1 MALSVSTAEM
11 STCSE
16 SQVLDSTEAATDA
29 GEENTERSVRIPTTA
44 TNTSSLDSESIE
56 GFMVVHQKKK
66 QRQRFLMSKST
77 HYVVANTMK
86 HALEIY
92 NNESRSELMYLLSLA
107 DAVLSFESDNANIV
121 MEKCFCVEVRTWK
134 KKNTVRLQ
142 PQGFIFFEENQARML
157 LWVKCI
163 HGAIK
168 QATTLDSELFR
179 SPSTASS
186 SIEPVWSFSDIDDS
200 RSKSGATIPSV
211 AVSDED
217 SVCVSNITPCSSV
230 TSPTTSA
237 FASAREKL
245 TQRLAI
251 GSSNRI
257 GTVGRTSTLN
267 RSSSVST
274 ERHPNRWGSTLFSN
288 DKQHQTRSPMS
299 STATDSSV
307 SLIETG
313 ASPRLSFKGKRS
325 SKAATDVSLEA
336 APSQN
341 VEPVSSFLS
350 RSIRAKT
357 PTAALGKMDT
367 ATVISTATCTGN
379 LAEVTPLQPAT
390 AKPDISDLLPVATNQ
405 LDTSTGLVGDAD
417 PVTLRVLTVMLTVTI
432 VAGVSNAS
440 VFLPLALAGS
450 LAHFYKQRQSFST
463 WTLSCLTVFLAS
475 SSHVL
480 VGIGA
485 AGVLL
490 YLWGYARFKTR
501 RRYLLERK
509 AGFQFRGARTNQT
522 NADITHVELPN
533 WMRYPDVDRVEWL
546 NKVFVTG
553 WPYLKKAI
561 ENSVLG
567 SVNPALDAQ
576 KPAFM
581 SSLSLIRLNLGIQT
595 PQIASVKYISAN
607 TLTDEVTLD
616 VEVRILTDKKTFAA
630 DLKMVSHLGAA
641 VCLSLRELLLVG
653 TLRITL
659 NPMAEFWPCFGGI
672 SLCFTE
678 RPLFDFS
685 LTAAKINIANVPFV
699 SEWLHTFLY
708 DLLHDYFVWPNVL
721 NIPLWDEHGNRV

>member
-1 MALSVSTAEM
+1 
-11 STCSE
+11 
-16 SQVLDSTEAATDA
+16 
-29 GEENTERSVRIPTTA
+29 
-44 TNTSSLDSESIE
+44 
-56 GFMVVHQKKK
+56 
-66 QRQRFLMSKST
+66 
-77 HYVVANTMK
+77 
-86 HALEIY
+86 
-92 NNESRSELMYLLSLA
+92 
-107 DAVLSFESDNANIV
+107 
-121 MEKCFCVEVRTWK
+121 
-134 KKNTVRLQ
+134 
-142 PQGFIFFEENQARML
+142 
-157 LWVKCI
+157 
-163 HGAIK
+163 
-168 QATTLDSELFR
+168 
-179 SPSTASS
+179 
-186 SIEPVWSFSDIDDS
+186 
-200 RSKSGATIPSV
+200 
-211 AVSDED
+211 
-217 SVCVSNITPCSSV
+217 
-230 TSPTTSA
+230 
-237 FASAREKL
+237 
-245 TQRLAI
+245 
-251 GSSNRI
+251 
-257 GTVGRTSTLN
+257 
-267 RSSSVST
+267 
-274 ERHPNRWGSTLFSN
+274 
-288 DKQHQTRSPMS
+288 
-299 STATDSSV
+299 
-307 SLIETG
+307 
-313 ASPRLSFKGKRS
+313 
-325 SKAATDVSLEA
+325 
-336 APSQN
+336 
-341 VEPVSSFLS
+341 
-350 RSIRAKT
+350 
-357 PTAALGKMDT
+357 
-367 ATVISTATCTGN
+367 
-379 LAEVTPLQPAT
+379 
-390 AKPDISDLLPVATNQ
+390 
-405 LDTSTGLVGDAD
+405 
-417 PVTLRVLTVMLTVTI
+417 MLTVTI

-463 WTLSCLTVFLAS
+463 WTLSCVTVFLAS

-561 ENSVLG
+561 EVGNSVLG

-581 SSLSLIRLNLGIQT
+581 SSLSLIRLNLGFQT

>member
-274 ERHPNRWGSTLFSN
+274 ERHPNRWGSILFSN

-367 ATVISTATCTGN
+367 ATGFSTATCTGN

-581 SSLSLIRLNLGIQT
+581 SSLSLIRLNLGFQT